1 MRFTEEQIVRYSR
14 HIILGEVGSKGQ
26 KKISEGKVL
35 IVGAGGLG
43 SPAAYYLAAAG
54 VGTICIIDDD
64 VVDLSNLQR
73 QILHT
78 TGDVGRAKADSAK
91 EKLTALNPD
100 CRVIPLHE
108 RLNAGN
114 ALEIIKEYDAVV
126 DGTDNF
132 PTRFLINDACVMVK
146 KPFFHGGILRFFGQ
160 ALTVI
165 PGQGPCYRCIFGEPP
180 PPGSAPTCA
189 EAGVLGVLAGTIG
202 VIQATEVLKYLL
214 GLGDLLVGRLLTY
227 DALSL
232 QFREIQVKKNPGCPV
247 CGDNP
252 TITGLVDYEQ
262 QVCTL
267 REGE

>member
-1 MRFTEEQIVRYSR
+1 MRFNEDQAARYSR
-14 HIILGEVGSKGQ
+14 NITISEVGIKGQ
-26 KKISEGKVL
+26 EIICDGKVL

-43 SPAAYYLAAAG
+43 SPVAYYLAAAG

-78 TGDVGRAKADSAK
+78 TGDIGRAKADSAWA
-91 EKLTALNPD
+91 KLTALNPD
-100 CRVIPLHE
+100 CKIIPRRA
-108 RLNAGN
+108 RLTAGN

-132 PTRFLINDACVMVK
+132 TTRFLINDACVMLG
-146 KPFFHGGILRFFGQ
+146 KPFFHGGVLKFFGQ
-160 ALTVI
+160 ALTII
-165 PGQGPCYRCIFGEPP
+165 PGQGPCYRCIFGRPP
-180 PPGSAPTCA
+180 VPGAAPTCA
-189 EAGVLGVLAGTIG
+189 EAGVLGVLAGIIG

-232 QFREIQVKKNPGCPV
+232 RFDEIEVKRNSCCPV

-252 TITGLVDYEQ
+252 TITELKNPQ
-262 QVCTL
+262 QPGCTM
-267 REGE
+267 RHIE

>member
-1 MRFTEEQIVRYSR
+1 MKFSEDQIARYSR
-14 HIILGEVGSKGQ
+14 HIIIGEVGSKGQ
-26 KKISEGKVL
+26 KKICEGRVL

-43 SPAAYYLAAAG
+43 SPVAYYLAAAG

-78 TGDVGRAKADSAK
+78 TGDLGKAKADSARD
-91 EKLTALNPD
+91 KLTALNPD
-100 CRVIPLHE
+100 CRVIPRRE
-108 RLNAGN
+108 RLTAGN

-132 PTRFLINDACVMVK
+132 TTRFLINDACVMLG
-146 KPFFHGGILRFFGQ
+146 KPFFHGGVLRFFGQ
-160 ALTVI
+160 ALTII

-180 PPGSAPTCA
+180 VPGAAPTCA
-189 EAGVLGVLAGTIG
+189 EAGVLGVLPGTIG

-232 QFREIQVKKNPGCPV
+232 RFDEIEVKRNPGCPV

-252 TITGLVDYEQ
+252 SITELKDSQ
-262 QVCTL
+262 QPGCNL
-267 REGE
+267 QHGE

>member
-1 MRFTEEQIVRYSR
+1 MKFTEEQIVRYSR
-14 HIILGEVGSKGQ
+14 HITLSEVGSKGQ

-78 TGDVGRAKADSAK
+78 TGDIGRSKADSAG
-91 EKLTALNPD
+91 EKLTALNPN
-100 CRVIPLHE
+100 CKVIPRRE
-108 RLNAGN
+108 RLTAGN

-165 PGQGPCYRCIFGEPP
+165 PGQGPCYRCIFGGPP
-180 PPGSAPTCA
+180 PPGAAPTCA

-232 QFREIQVKKNPGCPV
+232 QFSEIQVKKNPDCPV
-247 CGDNP
+247 CGENP
-252 TITGLVDYEQ
+252 TITGLVDYQQ

>member
-1 MRFTEEQIVRYSR
+1 MIFTDEQIVRYSR
-14 HIILGEVGSKGQ
+14 HIILREVGSKGQ

-54 VGTICIIDDD
+54 VGTVCIMDDD

-78 TGDVGRAKADSAK
+78 TPDVGMSKAESAAR
-91 EKLTALNPD
+91 KLSKLNPD
-100 CRVIPLHE
+100 IRVIPRRE
-108 RLNAGN
+108 RLTAGN
-114 ALEIIKEYDAVV
+114 ALEVIKDYDAVL

-132 PTRFLINDACVMVK
+132 PTRFLINDACVMLK

-165 PGQGPCYRCIFGEPP
+165 PGRGPCYRCIFSEPP

-189 EAGVLGVLAGTIG
+189 EAGVLGVLAGSIG

-227 DALSL
+227 DALTL
-232 QFREIQVKKNPGCPV
+232 QFGEIEVKKNPNCPV
-247 CGDNP
+247 CGENP
-252 TITGLVDYEQ
+252 SITRLVDYEPP
-262 QVCTL
+262 VCST
-267 REGE
+267 

>member
-1 MRFTEEQIVRYSR
+1 MKFTEKQIVRYSR

-26 KKISEGKVL
+26 KKINKGRVL

-73 QILHT
+73 QILHNT
-78 TGDVGRAKADSAK
+78 SDIGRAKADSAG
-91 EKLTALNPD
+91 EKLIKLNPD
-100 CRVIPLHE
+100 CRVITRRE
-108 RLNAGN
+108 RLTAGN
-114 ALEIIKEYDAVV
+114 ALEIIKDYDVV
-126 DGTDNF
+126 LDGTDNF
-132 PTRFLINDACVMVK
+132 PARFLINDACVMLK

-165 PGQGPCYRCIFGEPP
+165 PDQGPCYRCIFSEPP

-189 EAGVLGVLAGTIG
+189 EAGVLGVLAGIIG

-214 GLGDLLVGRLLTY
+214 GIGDLLVGRLLTY

-232 QFREIQVKKNPGCPV
+232 QFSEIAVKKNPACPV
-247 CGDNP
+247 CSENP
-252 TITGLVDYEQ
+252 IITGLVDYEPP
-262 QVCTL
+262 VCSVSKK
-267 REGE
+267 

>member
-14 HIILGEVGSKGQ
+14 HIVLGEVGSKGQ
-26 KKISEGKVL
+26 EKISEGKVL

-78 TGDVGRAKADSAK
+78 TGDIGRAKADSAG
-91 EKLTALNPD
+91 EKLKALNPN
-100 CRVIPLHE
+100 CKVIPRRT
-108 RLNAGN
+108 RLTAGN
-114 ALEIIKEYDAVV
+114 AQEIIKEYDAVV

-160 ALTVI
+160 ALTVV
-165 PGQGPCYRCIFGEPP
+165 PGQWPCYRCIFGGPP
-180 PPGSAPTCA
+180 PTASAPTCA

-232 QFREIQVKKNPGCPV
+232 QFSEIEVKKNPDCPV

-262 QVCTL
+262 QVCTIQQ
-267 REGE
+267 GE

>member
-1 MRFTEEQIVRYSR
+1 MKAGEAGVLKFGEDQIARYSR
-14 HIILGEVGSKGQ
+14 HFIIDEVGPKGQ
-26 KKISEGKVL
+26 EKICKGKVL

-54 VGTICIIDDD
+54 VGTICVIDED

-78 TGDVGRAKADSAK
+78 TGDLGKPKAESARD
-91 EKLTALNPD
+91 KLTALNPD
-100 CRVIPLHE
+100 CRVKPICA
-108 RLNAGN
+108 RLTAGN
-114 ALEIIKEYDAVV
+114 APEIIKEYDAVV

-132 PTRFLINDACVMVK
+132 TTRFLINDACVMLG
-146 KPFFHGGILRFFGQ
+146 KPFFHGGVLRFFGQ

-180 PPGSAPTCA
+180 VPGTVPTCA
-189 EAGVLGVLAGTIG
+189 EAGVLGVLPGIIG

-232 QFREIQVKKNPGCPV
+232 QFREIQVKKNPDCPV
-247 CGDNP
+247 CGKNP
-252 TITGLVDYEQ
+252 PETD
-262 QVCTL
+262 
-267 REGE
+267 